1 MTSYH
6 AGSQCLLFLQ
16 EKLLALQDERRRIG
30 QELTDIRKESNS
42 LQDQIHRVKRHEDY
56 QRFLDL
62 MRAETEVLKR
72 EQEVVKAFGDCDKY
86 EREIFTAFT
95 SAIRDSHEKQRA
107 QVEYTKYFGLVL
119 GILGSF
125 LTFIYSTYKK
135 YDLKWFLEEKLMA
148 LNSLNYGKSS
158 ALMQELNAQVS
169 RLVASQDSH
178 NASVIE
184 AIDSNFRKIKGFL
197 TTGLD
202 YTHSSVSPKS
212 PVLEESSL
220 AVKAALVGAVGLTT
234 IVVLKVW
241 CG

>member
-1 MTSYH
+1 
-6 AGSQCLLFLQ
+6 
-16 EKLLALQDERRRIG
+16 
-30 QELTDIRKESNS
+30 
-42 LQDQIHRVKRHEDY
+42 
-56 QRFLDL
+56 

-72 EQEVVKAFGDCDKY
+72 EQDVVKAFGDCDKY

-135 YDLKWFLEEKLMA
+135 YDLKWFLEEKLMV
-148 LNSLNYGKSS
+148 LNSSNYDQSP
-158 ALMQELNAQVS
+158 ALMQELQVKVN
-169 RLVASQDSH
+169 RLIESQDSH
-178 NASVIE
+178 NASVIKTIE
-184 AIDSNFRKIKGFL
+184 GHYKQIQRFL

-202 YTHSSVSPKS
+202 YTRSSVSPNP
-212 PVLEESSL
+212 PVLEESTV

-234 IVVLKVW
+234 IVVLKLW
-241 CG
+241 CC